1 MKRFVIGRSIREMED
16 GTNANDDSVG
26 LAATKEL
33 VQDSAL
39 FPPLYSVTQAA
50 SLHTHHNEE
59 AREGEKGSVVL
70 HVHDIANSHACR

>member
-1 MKRFVIGRSIREMED
+1 MED

-39 FPPLYSVTQAA
+39 ISPLLSHPDPD
-50 SLHTHHNEE
+50 SLTTHTHHNEE

-70 HVHDIANSHACR
+70 HVHGL